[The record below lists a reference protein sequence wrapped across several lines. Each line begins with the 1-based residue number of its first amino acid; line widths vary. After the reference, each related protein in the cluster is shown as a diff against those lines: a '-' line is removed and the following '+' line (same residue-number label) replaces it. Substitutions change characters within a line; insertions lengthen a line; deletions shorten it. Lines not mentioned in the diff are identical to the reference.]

1 MDNCQCTRIRWP
13 HNQQADGSLLNLSLA
28 LSALSPVHE
37 ELLQSRQGWH
47 VEQSKRARNGTTVLI
62 AVNRTGWVPTIVQ
75 TVHAWFHPPLIRPL
89 PCSNSRGE
97 DSVIFRTFF
106 HSASGLALR
115 GIGTFLEIG
124 AFDGLSESN
133 SLYFERCRSWK
144 GLLVEG
150 ARINFRKLVRN
161 RPNATTVRAAVCEQE
176 GLARFSAEDGTAAKL
191 VPEGSSSVER
201 TARMLSSQRQHGSP
215 GNSVRCAPLS
225 SLLRETFGETPR
237 VDIFSLDIEGSEPAA
252 IATLGH
258 AASFGCVVVEV
269 NAGWR
274 RIRVMHA
281 MLARGFLYAG
291 QISARP
297 TLVNFVS
304 SDVFYNRSHF
314 RRFWP
319 SSRAAE

>member
-1 MDNCQCTRIRWP
+1 MDNCKCTRIRWP
-13 HNQQADGSLLNLSLA
+13 NDQKADGSLLNLSLA
-28 LSALSPVHE
+28 LSELSPAHE
-37 ELLQSRQGWH
+37 ELLQLRQGWH
-47 VEQSKRARNGTTVLI
+47 VEQSKRARNGTTVAI

-75 TVHAWFHPPLIRPL
+75 AVHAWFHPPLIRPL

-106 HSASGLALR
+106 HSANGHALQ

-133 SLYFERCRSWK
+133 SFYSERCRSWK

-150 ARINFRKLVRN
+150 ARVNFQKLVRN
-161 RPNATTVRAAVCEQE
+161 RPNVTTVRAAVCEKE
-176 GLARFSAEDGTAAKL
+176 GLARFSSEDGTAAKL
-191 VPEGSSSVER
+191 IPESSSSVER
-201 TARMLSSQRQHGSP
+201 TARMPSRRQHGSS
-215 GNSVRCAPLS
+215 GNSVRCAALS
-225 SLLRETFGETPR
+225 SLLQESFGETPR
-237 VDIFSLDIEGSEPAA
+237 VDFFSLDIEGSEPAA

-274 RIRVMHA
+274 RIRVMRA